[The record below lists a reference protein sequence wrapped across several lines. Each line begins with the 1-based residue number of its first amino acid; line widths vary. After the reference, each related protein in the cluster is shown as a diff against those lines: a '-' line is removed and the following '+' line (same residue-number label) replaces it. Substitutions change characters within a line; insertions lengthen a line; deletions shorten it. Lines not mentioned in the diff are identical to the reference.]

1 MFIVWRGWGLLAV
14 VAAFLPL
21 ASCAGLMDWNP
32 LIAILCCG
40 STTVASGMICRH
52 YGRKWNQGSGFH
64 TMYWIPLEIW
74 GWIYIVFGGFLA
86 LSSAVELLLKA
97 TVG

>member
-1 MFIVWRGWGLLAV
+1 MFLVWRGWGLLAI

-40 STTVASGMICRH
+40 STAVASGIICRH

-74 GWIYIVFGGFLA
+74 GWIYIVFGGFFA
-86 LSSAVELLLKA
+86 LLSAAGLVKEIF
-97 TVG
+97 G